1 MLNDNA
7 SVVPANT
14 LSDILVHL
22 GEFGLEVRQ
31 QSVQQFRDSPLL
43 LGQPPLKHIQQA
55 ARDKHISDEDG
66 GGGSL
71 CYCSMHAQHMSARVT
86 TAALT

>member
-66 GGGSL
+66 GGGR
-71 CYCSMHAQHMSARVT
+71 CVI
-86 TAALT
+86 AACTLSTCQLGLLLQL